1 MVGSGARMGNNTK
14 KLRSCMFG
22 HKRIPSREGG
32 IEVVVEELSTRMVK
46 LGHQVT
52 CYNRGGHHVSGKEFD
67 GERLHEY
74 KGVKLKTV
82 PTINR
87 KGLTAVSS
95 SFFAALASAF
105 GRYDVVHIHAEG
117 PAAMCWIPKLFGKR
131 VVVTIHG
138 LDWQREKWKNGF
150 GSKYIHLGEKMAVK
164 FADEIIVLSKG
175 VQEYF
180 QKTYGRKTLFIP
192 NGVNRPVLR
201 KADLIKNKFGIDKD
215 GYVLFLGRIV
225 PEKGVRCVI
234 EAYKELHTDK
244 KLVIAGGSSD
254 TDDFMQEI
262 QTLATGD
269 DRIIFTGF
277 VAGQALEELYSNAYL
292 YLLPSDLEGMPLS
305 LLEAMSYGNCCVVSD
320 IAECSEVVEDKAVT
334 FQKSNVQ
341 DLKEKLQ
348 RLCDDPATVQK
359 YKNEAAD
366 FICSKYNWDEIT
378 QKTLEVYEDRYEN
391 LND

>member
-95 SFFAALASAF
+95 SFFAALAAAF

-138 LDWQREKWKNGF
+138 YVGLSISVLLAQHEKVFAVDIVPSKVEMVNQRKSPIQDEYIDKYLAEQHLD
-150 GSKYIHLGEKMAVK
+150 LTATLDAKMA
-164 FADEIIVLSKG
+164 
-175 VQEYF
+175 
-180 QKTYGRKTLFIP
+180 
-192 NGVNRPVLR
+192 
-201 KADLIKNKFGIDKD
+201 
-215 GYVLFLGRIV
+215 
-225 PEKGVRCVI
+225 
-234 EAYKELHTDK
+234 
-244 KLVIAGGSSD
+244 
-254 TDDFMQEI
+254 
-262 QTLATGD
+262 
-269 DRIIFTGF
+269 
-277 VAGQALEELYSNAYL
+277 YS
-292 YLLPSDLEGMPLS
+292 
-305 LLEAMSYGNCCVVSD
+305 
-320 IAECSEVVEDKAVT
+320 
-334 FQKSNVQ
+334 
-341 DLKEKLQ
+341 
-348 RLCDDPATVQK
+348 
-359 YKNEAAD
+359 AAD
-366 FICSKYNWDEIT
+366 FVVIAAPTNYDSSTQHFDTSAVENVIDLVMKYNPNAIMVIKSTIPVGYTKSIREKMGSKNILFSPEFLRESKALYDN
-378 QKTLEVYEDRYEN
+378 VYPKFFS
-391 LND
+391 